1 MISFIRTNDIV
12 IGKIVGSLDKNSIA
26 NITTKTEIELSQD
39 TSKIV
44 LDFKEVDFI
53 DDTGIGYIAYL
64 LKRLHEVE
72 IINCS
77 PSIKRT
83 ITFCGLNSV
92 NFN

>member
-12 IGKIVGSLDKNSIA
+12 IGKIAGNLDKNSIA

-44 LDFKEVDFI
+44 LDFNEVDFI
-53 DDTGIGYIAYL
+53 DDAGIGYIAYL

-72 IINCS
+72 IINCN
-77 PSIKRT
+77 PAIKRT
-83 ITFCGLNSV
+83 ITFCGLKSIK
-92 NFN
+92 FD